1 MRGLCGRRRVP
12 FRGHSRRSRPLIRH
26 ASGTPCV
33 LIRDRRRPHTWRMGR
48 IQMEL
53 YADRL
58 SRHAERMRDD
68 IDGAR
73 MRIAWARFELG
84 ARARLG
90 DAELAALEAVGALV
104 GADEEAERRLLR
116 RRLRQLEAVE
126 RLQ

>member
-1 MRGLCGRRRVP
+1 
-12 FRGHSRRSRPLIRH
+12 
-26 ASGTPCV
+26 
-33 LIRDRRRPHTWRMGR
+33 
-48 IQMEL
+48 MEL

-126 RLQ
+126 RLQSLVEE